1 MKDGGSVLRREL
13 SRLGWVLPGWWA
25 VGVIVALLLTLL
37 LPRIWIVDA
46 ELDLAGADDAAF
58 TRTKQ
63 ALREELKRSGDG
75 TVHLERRGRSLLVA
89 LHTAGEAAELDRRL
103 ESVFD
108 DVLAEARQSHSREL
122 EAERTRLEDALAQR
136 RDVRAAAD
144 HALADALREQPAGG
158 DTAVAARLGRMQA
171 EVDGLAIEIRDGA
184 TRARALQARVAE
196 LDVAVRAGEPD
207 AAAVER
213 LEHALQQARE
223 RLDALPP
230 GDVARTAAQADV
242 DSLSAELE
250 RARAVL
256 ATQRA
261 DAAGLTARRESARE
275 ELANQRSRNQ
285 TTTRRESELRK
296 LVEQTREELLR
307 LQGENQSVQRLH
319 AEQQSAESAERV
331 ARQNLE
337 RHQQLVERLRAEPRP
352 LFRIVTPPEAP
363 RLMSGM
369 LPVQA
374 VGLAVAAG
382 VLLALLRLLA
392 TTVVGRRTRS
402 LALLAGDL
410 HVRALVE
417 LPVWRDAMADPG
429 AKVRRAG
436 ALLFTAVGVVAC
448 LVYLVVV

>member
-1 MKDGGSVLRREL
+1 MKDSGSVLRREL

-25 VGVIVALLLTLL
+25 VGVIVVLLATLL
-37 LPRIWIVDA
+37 LPRIWFVDA
-46 ELDLAGADDAAF
+46 ELDLAGADEAAF
-58 TRTKQ
+58 AGAER
-63 ALREELKRSGDG
+63 ALREELQRSGGG
-75 TVHLERRGRSLLVA
+75 TVHLERRGSGLLVA
-89 LHTAGEAAELDRRL
+89 LQSAEDAAGLDRRL
-103 ESVFD
+103 ESAFD
-108 DVLAEARQSHSREL
+108 TVLVAARQTRAREY
-122 EAERTRLEDALAQR
+122 EAERTRLEDALAR
-136 RDVRAAAD
+136 SRDSRAAAD

-184 TRARALQARVAE
+184 ARERTLEARVAE
-196 LDVAVRAGEPD
+196 LDAALRAGEPD
-207 AAAVER
+207 TAAVER
-213 LEHALQQARE
+213 LERELLQVRE
-223 RLDALPP
+223 RLEALAPDDA
-230 GDVARTAAQADV
+230 GRTVAQADA
-242 DSLSAELE
+242 DSLVAELE
-250 RARAVL
+250 RARAAL
-256 ATQRA
+256 ATQRS

-285 TTTRRESELRK
+285 AATRRESELRK
-296 LVEQTREELLR
+296 LVEQAREELLR

-331 ARQNLE
+331 ALQDLE
-337 RHQQLVERLRAEPRP
+337 RHQQLIERLRAEPRP

-369 LPVQA
+369 LPMQA

-382 VLLALLRLLA
+382 VLLALVRLLA
-392 TTVVGRRTRS
+392 TTVVGRRARS

-417 LPVWRDAMADPG
+417 LPVWRDSMADPG

-436 ALLFTAVGVVAC
+436 ALLFTAIGVLAC
-448 LVYLVVV
+448 LAYLVVV